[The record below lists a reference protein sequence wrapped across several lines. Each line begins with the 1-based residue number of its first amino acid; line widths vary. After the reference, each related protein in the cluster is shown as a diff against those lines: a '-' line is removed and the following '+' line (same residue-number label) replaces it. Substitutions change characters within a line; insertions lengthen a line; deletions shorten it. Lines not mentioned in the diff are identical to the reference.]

1 MALRGIGNAINH
13 QRIISDLIFAIR
25 KKFTRNGIVNWEVLP
40 EISISK
46 LDYEYAQDDSV
57 EKDWNFDLVIVDKRA
72 NILMIVEVEGCCK
85 SNKTAISHKMQD
97 CLLNIGTLQE
107 VMSIEYN
114 DGELNFYHYV
124 LTEKGKCKKIKTSSH
139 CELLNMDFVRSIVS
153 SNI

>member
-25 KKFTRNGIVNWEVLP
+25 KKFARNGIVNWEVLP

-57 EKDWNFDLVIVDKRA
+57 EKDWNFDLAVVDDEE
-72 NILMIVEVEGCCK
+72 NLLLIIEVEGCK
-85 SNKTAISHKMQD
+85 SNKSSIKNKMQN
-97 CLLNIGTLQE
+97 CLEVIDTLRE
-107 VMSIEYN
+107 AMSIEYKS
-114 DGELNFYHYV
+114 GELNFYHYI
-124 LTEKGKCKKIKTSSH
+124 LDEKGKCKKIKTSSH